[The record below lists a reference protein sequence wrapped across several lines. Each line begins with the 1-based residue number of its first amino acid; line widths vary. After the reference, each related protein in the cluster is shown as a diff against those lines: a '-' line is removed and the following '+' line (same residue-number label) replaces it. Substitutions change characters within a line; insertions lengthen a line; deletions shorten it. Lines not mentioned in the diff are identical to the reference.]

1 MTSHS
6 TRGSKAR
13 FALPAIFFGLG
24 AFLITLA
31 LMLVFVVVPNQKV
44 TPLDLDSLTVTE
56 EAPANLLVG
65 ANFASGE
72 PTPGNAEREECRP
85 PAPEEDN
92 AEGEE
97 GEEGENGDAPA
108 EGEEGAEPAEEPAE
122 DAPLPMSCFMETGVP
137 TIAQRQVYS
146 VEPGDKND
154 VTFQASQS
162 VLRKDR
168 LDEGDEQGALIQATK
183 DRVTMDR
190 KTADPIDGNNGSV
203 ELVNPE
209 TSGEAPAEFH
219 RDGFQYKWP
228 FDPKEQEYNYYDV
241 STFTTNPIQFVEESE
256 VDGVPVNVYRQE
268 IGPVNMYESIAAHF
282 QEVNP
287 GFSQAAN
294 SILASYRITGTAGA
308 WGLDGDPN
316 REVRMSRFY
325 TNERTISVS
334 KSTGQ
339 ILNGREDQFQ
349 FFAED
354 QGAADQFF
362 ADKSAVE
369 QEKQQPTRTAFSYV
383 AAWDQPTIDRAVDR
397 SQQSDGRVTLYGRT
411 LPIALGII
419 GILFLIGGAF
429 VARRKD

>member
-6 TRGSKAR
+6 TQGSKAR

-44 TPLDLDSLTVTE
+44 TPLELDSLTLTE
-56 EAPANLLVG
+56 PAPANLLVG

-72 PTPGNAEREECRP
+72 PTPGNAERDECRP
-85 PAPEEDN
+85 PAPEPEG
-92 AEGEE
+92 EGEE
-97 GEEGENGDAPA
+97 GAEGEAA
-108 EGEEGAEPAEEPAE
+108 EGEEGAPAE
-122 DAPLPMSCFMETGVP
+122 DAPLPMSCFIESGVP
-137 TIAQRQVYS
+137 TVAQRQVYS
-146 VEPGDKND
+146 VEPGGKDD
-154 VTFQASQS
+154 VTFQASQM
-162 VLRKDR
+162 VLRQDR
-168 LDEGDEQGALIQATK
+168 LEDGDEEGALIQATK

-190 KTADPIDGNNGSV
+190 KTAEPIEDNNGST

-209 TSGEAPAEFH
+209 TSGEAAEEYH
-219 RDGFQYKWP
+219 RDGLQYKWP
-228 FDPKEQEYNYYDV
+228 FDPKQEDYDYFDV
-241 STFTTNPIQFVEESE
+241 STFTTNPIHFVEESE

-268 IGPVNMYESIAAHF
+268 VGPINMYDSIAAHF
-282 QEVNP
+282 QETNP
-287 GFSQAAN
+287 GFSEVAN
-294 SILASYRITGTAGA
+294 SVLSSYRIKGTAGA

-316 REVRMSRFY
+316 REVRMNRFY

-339 ILNGREDQFQ
+339 ILNGREEQFQ

-354 QGAADQFF
+354 QGAADEFF
-362 ADKSAVE
+362 GNKAAVE
-369 QEKQQPTRTAFSYV
+369 QEKQQPTRTAIAFV
-383 AAWDQPTIDRAVDR
+383 AAWDQPTIDRAVER
-397 SQQSDGRVTLYGRT
+397 SQHSDARVTLYGRT

-429 VARRKD
+429 VTRRRA